1 MLTQAQIEA
10 EELLDEMENVEPLT
24 QEEVCFWYGIKAE
37 DYPRW
42 VQAGIERE
50 LESLGKLARA
60 FRARTDAESVALVRQ
75 IEARCT
81 QLREG
86 IKEWGDV
93 AQRGSR

>member
-1 MLTQAQIEA
+1 MPTEAHLEA
-10 EELLDEMENVEPLT
+10 EELLDEMKDVEPLT

-42 VQAGIERE
+42 VQAGLERE

-60 FRARTDAESVALVRQ
+60 FRARKDAESVALVRQ

-86 IKEWGDV
+86 IKE
-93 AQRGSR
+93 

>member
-1 MLTQAQIEA
+1 MPTEA
-10 EELLDEMENVEPLT
+10 HLEADDLLDEMKHVEPLT
-24 QEEVCFWYGIKAE
+24 QEEVCFWYGILPE

-50 LESLGKLARA
+50 LEFLGKLARA
-60 FRARTDAESVALVRQ
+60 FCGRKDAESVALVRQ

-93 AQRGSR
+93 TQCGSR